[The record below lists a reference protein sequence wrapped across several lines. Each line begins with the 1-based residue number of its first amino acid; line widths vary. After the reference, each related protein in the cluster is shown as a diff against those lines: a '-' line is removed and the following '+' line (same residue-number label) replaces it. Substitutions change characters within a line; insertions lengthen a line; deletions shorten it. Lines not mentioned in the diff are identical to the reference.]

1 MINLRDGL
9 TQYVAL
15 RRALGTKLQEPAI
28 TLGRFLDFL
37 EGEKSRVYYLRARAS
52 LGHAAARCATC
63 NLGPTAWHG
72 EGICRM
78 VQHH

>member
-37 EGEKSRVYYLRARAS
+37 EGEKAS
-52 LGHAAARCATC
+52 LLPLSSRFVGPCSRKVC
-63 NLGPTAWHG
+63 NVQPGPDGLAW
-72 EGICRM
+72 
-78 VQHH
+78 

>member
-9 TQYVAL
+9 AQYVAL

-37 EGEKSRVYYLRARAS
+37 DGEKAERGRPATAGVAS
-52 LGHAAARCATC
+52 CLDKPRFA
-63 NLGPTAWHG
+63 
-72 EGICRM
+72 
-78 VQHH
+78 

>member
-37 EGEKSRVYYLRARAS
+37 EGEEVPQSLRFVGPCSRKV
-52 LGHAAARCATC
+52 C
-63 NLGPTAWHG
+63 NVQPGLDGLAW
-72 EGICRM
+72 
-78 VQHH
+78 